1 MNDRELEVEAL
12 LAGDLVHDVD
22 HPGEAR
28 IRSRGTGRADDQRYA
43 GLDRTRHHDLG
54 VALDRCRG
62 EHAGAGGKRTGTGVG
77 AAGVAADHPGAIA
90 LSSESGR
97 NPEPSIPVAETS
109 GNDAIAT
116 LPDRCSGGG
125 YRLSRGRETS
135 CRRRPPLGRA
145 LIRSRVGTVLASSKT
160 AIALVTRRPESPAH
174 TGDR

>member
-28 IRSRGTGRADDQRYA
+28 IRSRGTGRADDQRDA

-77 AAGVAADHPGAIA
+77 AAGVAADHPGAERDRLVERVRGEIP
-90 LSSESGR
+90 
-97 NPEPSIPVAETS
+97 NPAYPSPKPAETMPS
-109 GNDAIAT
+109 PRSLIAVHVEDIAC
-116 LPDRCSGGG
+116 P
-125 YRLSRGRETS
+125 
-135 CRRRPPLGRA
+135 
-145 LIRSRVGTVLASSKT
+145 TVAKP
-160 AIALVTRRPESPAH
+160 R
-174 TGDR
+174 